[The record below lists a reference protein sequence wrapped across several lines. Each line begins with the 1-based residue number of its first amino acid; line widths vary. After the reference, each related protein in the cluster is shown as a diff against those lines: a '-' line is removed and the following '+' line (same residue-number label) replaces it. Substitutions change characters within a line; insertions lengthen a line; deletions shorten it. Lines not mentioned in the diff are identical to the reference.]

1 MSKILTR
8 SILAGSV
15 GLVEVATY
23 GSNPSSSDPI
33 AWVHASEFSVQ
44 EVVDTTA
51 IETLAGPGSGG
62 EGARFVTLVRAQG
75 TVRVPISYE
84 DVGAWIEWAFGKDVA
99 TSGSGPYTHVYATS
113 PNTPFRTLV
122 FVYTA
127 ADGTNLQDEFYGC
140 QVETAVFEFT
150 ANGPAYMTLTVS
162 GGVASRSSTYQ
173 TGVAATETPAA
184 TSLVTSGVVLGSQGG
199 ALSFNSNNVEART
212 ATLTLSRTLDRSTSF
227 GAGGPDEGVLGS
239 PITATLAVERVADE
253 ADTATLRTAFT
264 AGTRAALSLAFT
276 SGTKSLTIAFTTA
289 SITERNSGA
298 TPGAAKTES
307 LTFSAQSLTTSD
319 QIKITVVNSQSSG
332 TPTNGTWA

>member
-1 MSKILTR
+1 MAKILTR

-33 AWVHASEFSVQ
+33 AWVHASEFSIQ
-44 EVVDTTA
+44 EVVDSTP

-84 DVGAWIEWAFGKDVA
+84 DVGAWVEWAFGKDVA

-140 QVETAVFEFT
+140 QVEQAVFEFT
-150 ANGPAYMTLTVS
+150 ANGPKALGLVSYSQSTNSASPYFSDQMRRYSEKNMRAIPFSEEEIAAALVS
-162 GGVASRSSTYQ
+162 GG
-173 TGVAATETPAA
+173 ET
-184 TSLVTSGVVLGSQGG
+184 
-199 ALSFNSNNVEART
+199 
-212 ATLTLSRTLDRSTSF
+212 
-227 GAGGPDEGVLGS
+227 
-239 PITATLAVERVADE
+239 
-253 ADTATLRTAFT
+253 
-264 AGTRAALSLAFT
+264 
-276 SGTKSLTIAFTTA
+276 
-289 SITERNSGA
+289 
-298 TPGAAKTES
+298 
-307 LTFSAQSLTTSD
+307 
-319 QIKITVVNSQSSG
+319 TVR
-332 TPTNGTWA
+332 P